1 MNIILLGPP
10 GSGKGTQG
18 HLLSQKYGIP
28 EISTGDIL
36 RTAVQGATALGEMA
50 KRYMSRGALVP
61 DDVVIGIVKERLM
74 QADTLH
80 GFILDGFPRTVVQA
94 EALERLLAEMHRAI
108 EYVISIDV
116 PEAELCKRL
125 AGRRTSEGRQDD
137 TDEAIRY
144 RLEVY
149 RKDTE
154 PLIAY
159 YRQQQLLHPI
169 HGVGTVEEIF
179 QRIAAIL

>member
-18 HLLSQKYGIP
+18 YLLSQRYDVP
-28 EISTGDIL
+28 EISTGAIL
-36 RTAVQGATALGEMA
+36 RAAVQAGTDLGEIA
-50 KRYMSRGALVP
+50 RSYMSGGALVP
-61 DDVVIGIVKERLM
+61 DDIMIGIVKERLS
-74 QADTLH
+74 QADTSK
-80 GFILDGFPRTVVQA
+80 GFILDGFPRTVGQA
-94 EALERLLAEMHRAI
+94 EALGRMLAEMNKAI

-116 PEAELCKRL
+116 PETELLKRL
-125 AGRRTSEGRQDD
+125 AGRRDMEGRQDD
-137 TDEAIRY
+137 ADAAVCH

-159 YRQQQLLHPI
+159 YCQLHLLHLV
-169 HGVGTVEEIF
+169 HGVGTIEEIL
-179 QRIAAIL
+179 QRITVIL